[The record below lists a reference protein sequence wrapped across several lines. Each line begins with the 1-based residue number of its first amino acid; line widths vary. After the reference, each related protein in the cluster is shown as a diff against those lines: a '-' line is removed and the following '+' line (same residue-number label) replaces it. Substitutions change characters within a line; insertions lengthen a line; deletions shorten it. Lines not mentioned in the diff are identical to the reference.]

1 MFTGKIKIT
10 TPYGECKISNTSDTL
25 YLQATVKEE
34 DNNVMVSS
42 TVSHNYCVIYTY
54 RSNLSNVLY

>member
-10 TPYGECKISNTSDTL
+10 THFHNCTISNTSDTL
-25 YLQATVKEE
+25 YLQATVTEE

-42 TVSHNYCVIYTY
+42 TVSHNYCIIYTY